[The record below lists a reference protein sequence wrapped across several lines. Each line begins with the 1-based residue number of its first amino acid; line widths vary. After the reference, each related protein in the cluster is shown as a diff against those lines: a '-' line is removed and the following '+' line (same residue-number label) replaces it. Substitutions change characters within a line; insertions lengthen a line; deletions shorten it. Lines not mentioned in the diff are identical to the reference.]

1 MNEVYGTSRPK
12 KRINKILKQ
21 LRKLIKLSK
30 LLRIQISHLSKLQ
43 KKIGVGGVWVQ
54 LLGGEGACGRVILV
68 LRECIWN
75 ALVVL
80 LVLPTYDNTGSLGSH
95 PRRLVYLP
103 GDCLPF
109 ACEG

>member
-1 MNEVYGTSRPK
+1 MFVSMCIGETIHTKQTHRTKVNEVYGTSRPK

-54 LLGGEGACGRVILV
+54 LLGGEGACARVILV
-68 LRECIWN
+68 LR
-75 ALVVL
+75 
-80 LVLPTYDNTGSLGSH
+80 
-95 PRRLVYLP
+95 
-103 GDCLPF
+103 
-109 ACEG
+109 